1 MCASIRTETVNAAR
15 RIIRRGIRKRRK
27 SVAICS
33 PIPIENSINVDS
45 NDYFTTEDT
54 IPNNDIK
61 IKKAILSDGKDDLDG
76 TLLTTTNIQ
85 NISSTTKNSHHLD
98 DPSHMS
104 VDANND
110 HQFTIKCEIDVEDN
124 LAEVSTTDGL
134 INIDD
139 VRKHSLTNAC
149 KIMFFHGCFL
159 IKYDT
164 TFGSSCC
171 SKIIESLNFSIV

>member
-33 PIPIENSINVDS
+33 PIPIENSTNVDS

-134 INIDD
+134 Y
-139 VRKHSLTNAC
+139 R
-149 KIMFFHGCFL
+149 
-159 IKYDT
+159 
-164 TFGSSCC
+164 
-171 SKIIESLNFSIV
+171 

>member
-27 SVAICS
+27 STAICS

-54 IPNNDIK
+54 IPNNDIQT
-61 IKKAILSDGKDDLDG
+61 KKAILSDVKDDLDA

-85 NISSTTKNSHHLD
+85 NISSTTKNTHHLD
-98 DPSHMS
+98 DHSHMS

-134 INIDD
+134 IN
-139 VRKHSLTNAC
+139 V
-149 KIMFFHGCFL
+149 
-159 IKYDT
+159 
-164 TFGSSCC
+164 
-171 SKIIESLNFSIV
+171 